1 MVSLMNTETAP
12 LANESKSRLRLAGGL
27 GERERG
33 QKMMEVPA
41 VTDHR
46 YRMLPTGN
54 NVERSK
60 DMNLSRWMDNQGPSR
75 LSVQRVNPLAGS
87 DWDDLVRSHPDAF
100 FFHSSAWARA
110 LAGTYQHQPFYLHF
124 SQGGKT
130 VALLHLLE
138 VASALTGRRAV
149 CLPFSDSCSPLLFPG
164 VEILSLRG
172 AVGALARE
180 RKWRHVEFRGEFG
193 LATEAR
199 LPGTFYGHTLD
210 LQAGAETLF
219 SQCGG
224 SVRRAIRKG
233 ETSGLTVNIER
244 TREALE
250 AFTSLHVLTRK
261 RHGVPP
267 QPRRFFS
274 QIYEHIIRPGQ
285 GFVAL
290 ARRGP
295 TPVAAAIFFVWGDKA
310 IYKFGASDQSEQSLR
325 GNNLVMW
332 EAIRFLAQS
341 GARQLDFGRT
351 AFEHEG
357 LRRFKL
363 GWGTTERTIT
373 YCRFETKSQ
382 TWVAVRPRHS
392 GIAARLF
399 SHMPALM
406 NQMAGHLLY
415 PHLD

>member
-1 MVSLMNTETAP
+1 MKVKTVFAL
-12 LANESKSRLRLAGGL
+12 LRRLNEHQRCSKTMA
-27 GERERG
+27 
-33 QKMMEVPA
+33 VPA
-41 VTDHR
+41 VADRR
-46 YRMLPTGN
+46 YNTLPTSYDLD
-54 NVERSK
+54 RSK
-60 DMNLSRWMDNQGPSR
+60 DMNLSGWVDSEGPSH
-75 LSVQRVNPLAGS
+75 LSVELVNPLAGS
-87 DWDDLVRSHPDAF
+87 DWDDLVRSHPDAG
-100 FFHSSAWARA
+100 FFHSSAWAKV
-110 LAGTYQHQPFYLHF
+110 LSGTYRHQPFYLHF
-124 SQGGKT
+124 SQDGKT
-130 VALLHLLE
+130 AALLPLLE

-164 VEILSLRG
+164 AEILSLRG
-172 AVGALARE
+172 AVDALALE

-193 LATEAR
+193 LATEIR

-210 LQAGAETLF
+210 LQAGTETLF
-219 SQCGG
+219 SRCSG

-244 TREALE
+244 TPKALE
-250 AFTSLHVLTRK
+250 EFVSLHALTRK

-267 QPRRFFS
+267 QPHRFFT
-274 QIYEHIIRPGQ
+274 QIYQQIIQPGL
-285 GFVAL
+285 GFVVL
-290 ARRGP
+290 ARRGT

-341 GARQLDFGRT
+341 GVQQLDFGRT

-382 TWVAVRPRHS
+382 TCVAVRPRHS

-399 SHMPALM
+399 SHMPVAV